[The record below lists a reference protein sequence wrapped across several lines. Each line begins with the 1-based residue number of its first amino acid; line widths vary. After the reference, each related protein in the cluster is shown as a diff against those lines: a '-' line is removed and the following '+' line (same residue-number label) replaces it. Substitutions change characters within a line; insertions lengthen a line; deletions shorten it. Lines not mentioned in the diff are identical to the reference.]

1 MTGPYSS
8 AKTCNMVARL
18 QDMLRC
24 HLRYYRI
31 STCEKWPKILGE
43 KVSTPELKCR
53 TRARNLN
60 KIWISL
66 AFQAFHL
73 RRPPLPRIQHKH
85 ATVSPPS
92 LTHTHI
98 SCFRPRKSRG
108 SSAAAGRRTRYSS
121 HACIG
126 AVAHAMDDHY
136 VDRGRR
142 TYRCW

>member
-8 AKTCNMVARL
+8 AKTCNMVASL
-18 QDMLRC
+18 GDMLRC

-31 STCEKWPKILGE
+31 STCEKWPKISGE

-73 RRPPLPRIQHKH
+73 RPLPLPRIQHKH
-85 ATVSPPS
+85 ATVPPP
-92 LTHTHI
+92 LTHTFPA
-98 SCFRPRKSRG
+98 SDQERAG
-108 SSAAAGRRTRYSS
+108 GGSAAAGRRTRYSS